1 MMLEQL
7 LSEVWRRRWRILLLT
22 TLLYAAA
29 GALIWNWPRS
39 FTASAIV
46 APAETTGI
54 ATSTLLSPGSLMG
67 ASLLDSRPT
76 GNFAIYLAAL
86 RSPEAAM
93 MLARDTPLLAHLS
106 ERRARGPIGE
116 IRRTLGWRIEA
127 DLDDAIS
134 FLDTNLAPTASLA
147 SVTWTLELVHRD
159 RAAALDMLGRLHR
172 LAEAQVREG
181 LAGLAAGRIALL
193 ERRLAAEPD
202 LFLRQALLDLLAQQ
216 QRAALVVLADE
227 AVAARLVS
235 PPMVEIRPSTP
246 NRPLLLVLL
255 AVAAPGLVLVG
266 ATAAVLV
273 RAPVHPAWPAAW
285 PPAAAPRRR
294 EPALAGDDAG

>member
-7 LSEVWRRRWRILLLT
+7 LWGVWRLRWRILLLAA
-22 TLLYAAA
+22 LLYASGAA
-29 GALIWNWPRS
+29 IIWNWPRS

-54 ATSTLLSPGSLMG
+54 ATSTLLSPGPLLG
-67 ASLLDSRPT
+67 ASLLDSRPA

-86 RSPEAAM
+86 RSPEAAA
-93 MLARDTPLLAHLS
+93 MLVRETPILAHLT
-106 ERRARGPIGE
+106 ERRAQGPLGE
-116 IRRTLGWRIEA
+116 LRRALGWRIEA
-127 DLDDAIS
+127 DLDDVLT
-134 FLDTNLAPTASLA
+134 FLESNLAPTASLA

-159 RAAALDMLGRLHR
+159 RAGALDMLNRLHR
-172 LAEAQVREG
+172 LAEAQVRES
-181 LAGLAAGRIALL
+181 LAGLAAGRIAVL

-235 PPMVEIRPSTP
+235 PPAVEIRPTTP
-246 NRPLLLVLL
+246 NRPLLLLLL
-255 AVAAPGLVLVG
+255 AVAAPGLVVL
-266 ATAAVLV
+266 AAAAVVLLRAPLPPAWAPV
-273 RAPVHPAWPAAW
+273 RAPAR
-285 PPAAAPRRR
+285 AP
-294 EPALAGDDAG
+294 EYVGGDGAC